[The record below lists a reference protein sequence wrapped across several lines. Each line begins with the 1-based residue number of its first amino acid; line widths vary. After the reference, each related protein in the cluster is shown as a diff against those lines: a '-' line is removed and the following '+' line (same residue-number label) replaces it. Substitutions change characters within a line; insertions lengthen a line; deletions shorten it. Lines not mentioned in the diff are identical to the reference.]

1 MKASVSSS
9 HRTSRFARLLPVQ
22 RLLTAGVIALI
33 LSAALMP
40 AESLPTALHPY
51 PRADP
56 LPSSVS
62 SSIPVP
68 TVKPKQ
74 IPVQPIKGKGP
85 PKKGNDNGDNNNDD
99 TNDDEEDEE
108 DEEEEEEEEADH
120 YVKTRKL
127 DFKILNPA
135 PHDVWTSGTLESLSW
150 VDTNLPDET
159 TFDVALIPVDKETNP
174 DALKLT
180 RRPVLR
186 YIAAPERFSDI
197 LVPYDLISQEQLL
210 KEQEGEGG
218 NTNQDLANITMVSTN
233 STALP
238 TTNARNSTT
247 ATATTNKVLL
257 QRSVFPIVIRKDHA
271 LDWRKASQ
279 LPPILSSET
288 SFMAAEGSADR
299 GAEEEVLEKKDSEG
313 THLEDHDH
321 EHEENEDEDTVENT
335 STLTGEKAQDQNQDH
350 NRKTQDS
357 HGNTEEEQIE
367 DEDEI
372 NKATPTGKELEE
384 NEDEDESTDHSAMH
398 MGDEHEHNEQG
409 EAGEDEH
416 SHGHGNDPIH
426 RHMDDPNHFQ
436 SEEDLELW
444 NAHADDPGYNPP
456 VPVRDAGTLK
466 ITHWIDNKE
475 RFFVGAPYVLAW
487 DFPESGKGLDG
498 TVNVYV
504 EDALTAKRYD
514 IAAAEMLS
522 DIQFMYLRPTPI
534 MMSADPRRRIFLRAR
549 VELDLFKEGKIER
562 YTGFSK
568 AFWWLVAAAVCQ
580 FPDPEK
586 TIGLQALQ

>member
-1 MKASVSSS
+1 MKASLSSS
-9 HRTSRFARLLPVQ
+9 HRSSRFSRLLPVQ
-22 RLLTAGVIALI
+22 RLLTAGVIALV

-40 AESLPTALHPY
+40 AQSLPTALHPY

-56 LPSSVS
+56 LPTSVS

-68 TVKPKQ
+68 T
-74 IPVQPIKGKGP
+74 P
-85 PKKGNDNGDNNNDD
+85 PKKGVENGDNNNDD
-99 TNDDEEDEE
+99 MNGDEEDEE
-108 DEEEEEEEEADH
+108 DDEAEEEEEADH
-120 YVKTRKL
+120 YDKTRKL
-127 DFKILNPA
+127 DFTILNPA

-150 VDTNLPDET
+150 VDVNLPDET
-159 TFDVALIPVDKETNP
+159 TFDMALIPVDKETNP

-186 YIAAPERFSDI
+186 YIVAAERFSDI
-197 LVPYDLISQEQLL
+197 LVPYDLISREQLL

-218 NTNQDLANITMVSTN
+218 NTNQDLANITMVLTN
-233 STALP
+233 SKTVA
-238 TTNARNSTT
+238 TTNAGNSTT
-247 ATATTNKVLL
+247 ATITVQDIRSLARLIITAYDGKTNKVLL
-257 QRSVFPIVIRKDHA
+257 QRSVFPVVIRKDHA

-288 SFMAAEGSADR
+288 SFMAPEGSTDR
-299 GAEEEVLEKKDSEG
+299 GADEEVLEKKDSEG

-335 STLTGEKAQDQNQDH
+335 ATLTGEKAQEQNQNQ
-350 NRKTQDS
+350 NRKTQDA
-357 HGNTEEEQIE
+357 HDDTEENQIE
-367 DEDEI
+367 DEDDI
-372 NKATPTGKELEE
+372 NKATPTGKELGE
-384 NEDEDESTDHSAMH
+384 NEEEDESTDPSDMH
-398 MGDEHEHNEQG
+398 MDDDHEHNEQG

-436 SEEDLELW
+436 SDEELELW
-444 NAHADDPGYNPP
+444 NEHADDPGYNPP
-456 VPVRDAGTLK
+456 IPVRDAGTLK

-487 DFPESGKGLDG
+487 EFPESGKGLDG

-522 DIQFMYLRPTPI
+522 DVQFMYLRPTTI

-568 AFWWLVAAAVCQ
+568 AFWV
-580 FPDPEK
+580 ER
-586 TIGLQALQ
+586 GAL